1 MRPIVAGLL
10 LTALALG
17 QTQPVKNPHTTAADA
32 AAGARIF
39 RSHCADCH
47 GLTGKGGKGPDLT
60 TGVFFHGGSDAELHR
75 TITDGIEGTAMPGQ
89 FFSADQVWQI
99 VTHVRA
105 LSRGGTAKAPPGDP
119 VRGTALFNAKGC
131 NGCHLIRGNGGVQG
145 PDLSFIGSQRP
156 ATQLRQSILDPSE
169 TVDRTY
175 WTAEVTLE
183 NGEAYKGFVMN
194 EDTYYV
200 QILHPSRGLLSLPK
214 RNFRKFEVSK
224 ASLMPSYKD
233 KLNDAELNDIVAYL
247 WTLQRPRRAE

>member
-1 MRPIVAGLL
+1 MRPLAATLL
-10 LTALALG
+10 LASFAYG
-17 QTQPVKNPHTTAADA
+17 QGPPVRNPHTTPADA
-32 AAGARIF
+32 AAGARIY

-47 GLTGKGGKGPDLT
+47 GVTGKGGKGPDLT
-60 TGVFFHGGSDAELHR
+60 TGVFFHGASDAELHR
-75 TITDGIEGTAMPGQ
+75 TITDGIDGTAMPGQ

-99 VTHVRA
+99 VTHVRT

-119 VRGTALFNAKGC
+119 TRGASLFTAKGC
-131 NGCHLIRGNGGVQG
+131 NGCHLVRGTGGVQG

-156 ATQLRQSILDPSE
+156 ATQLRQSIIEPSE
-169 TVDRTY
+169 TVDRAY
-175 WTAEVTLE
+175 WSADVILE

-200 QILHPSRGLLSLPK
+200 QMLHASRGLLSLPK

-224 ASLMPSYKD
+224 SSLMPSYKG